1 MDSDVPRRSSREPTN
16 ASGAAILGGVFSLVH
31 GEQHRVD
38 SHDSEPLAGGYGAGT
53 IVTGNH
59 GIGNEDVAARD
70 HRDWCETGDFAG
82 SRNTFLGSLGIG
94 FSGLTLGLTLG
105 RHDMLWQG
113 AVSSQCNLWG

>member
-1 MDSDVPRRSSREPTN
+1 MDSR
-16 ASGAAILGGVFSLVH
+16 
-31 GEQHRVD
+31 
-38 SHDSEPLAGGYGAGT
+38 DSEPLAGGYGAGI

-94 FSGLTLGLTLG
+94 FSGLTLEITLG
-105 RHDMLWQG
+105 PYVGAGVTTMLWPG
-113 AVSSQCNLWG
+113 VVSSECNL